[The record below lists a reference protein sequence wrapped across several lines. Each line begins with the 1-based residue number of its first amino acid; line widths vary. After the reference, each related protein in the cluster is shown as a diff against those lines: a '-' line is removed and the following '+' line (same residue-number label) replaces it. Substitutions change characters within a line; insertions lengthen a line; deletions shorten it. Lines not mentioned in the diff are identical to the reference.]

1 MVAALGLKLD
11 KNGLVR
17 CHGQFNNAGIPEEAK
32 LSIFLPKKHYWI
44 ELVVREFL
52 EKLFHAGSSHALPQI
67 RNRYWIT
74 QGRTMVRSVLHR
86 CGPFKMPMMSAWP
99 AEKMNKATPF
109 TFTGLNYLGP
119 FYVKGQPAKKVWI
132 YLFTCITVR
141 AIHLEV
147 VDDMT
152 AEQFLMAL
160 RRFISRRG
168 TPEEIIL
175 DNAPQ
180 FKLTKTTVDKAWK
193 SVITDE
199 EVLSYIASKNIKWKF
214 IVEFAPWMGGFYE
227 RLVGIVK
234 SALRKAIGKKHLTKT
249 QFKTF
254 TTESEGIINSRP
266 LVYVDDDINSA
277 NAITP
282 MHFLNINPKI
292 GTPVITE
299 DDGKDP
305 DYRQAKETSS
315 EQLLEFWKKGQTQ
328 LNNLWK
334 IWYDEYI
341 LSLRERYQSKLKG
354 AGVQSHVTPKIGQI
368 VHLKEDLP
376 RGA

>member
-1 MVAALGLKLD
+1 
-11 KNGLVR
+11 
-17 CHGQFNNAGIPEEAK
+17 
-32 LSIFLPKKHYWI
+32 
-44 ELVVREFL
+44 
-52 EKLFHAGSSHALPQI
+52 
-67 RNRYWIT
+67 
-74 QGRTMVRSVLHR
+74 
-86 CGPFKMPMMSAWP
+86 
-99 AEKMNKATPF
+99 
-109 TFTGLNYLGP
+109 
-119 FYVKGQPAKKVWI
+119 
-132 YLFTCITVR
+132 
-141 AIHLEV
+141 
-147 VDDMT
+147 
-152 AEQFLMAL
+152 MAL
-160 RRFISRRG
+160 RKFISRRG
-168 TPEEIIL
+168 VPEEIIL

-180 FKLTKTTVDKAWK
+180 FKLTKTTVHKAWK
-193 SVITDE
+193 SVIRDK

-315 EQLLEFWKKGQTQ
+315 EQLLEFWKKGQTH
-328 LNNLWK
+328 LNNLQK
-334 IWYDEYI
+334 IWYNEYI
-341 LSLRERYQSKLKG
+341 LSLRERYQSKLKVER
-354 AGVQSHVTPKIGQI
+354 VQSHVTPKIGQI
-368 VHLKEDLP
+368 VLLKEDLP
-376 RGA
+376 RGAWRMEKITKLIKSQDKGIRAVKVSLPTGNEVNRSINHLYLLGNSYTVRKCG

>member
-1 MVAALGLKLD
+1 
-11 KNGLVR
+11 
-17 CHGQFNNAGIPEEAK
+17 
-32 LSIFLPKKHYWI
+32 
-44 ELVVREFL
+44 
-52 EKLFHAGSSHALPQI
+52 
-67 RNRYWIT
+67 
-74 QGRTMVRSVLHR
+74 
-86 CGPFKMPMMSAWP
+86 
-99 AEKMNKATPF
+99 
-109 TFTGLNYLGP
+109 
-119 FYVKGQPAKKVWI
+119 
-132 YLFTCITVR
+132 
-141 AIHLEV
+141 
-147 VDDMT
+147 MT

-180 FKLTKTTVDKAWK
+180 FKLTKTTVGKAWI

-199 EVLSYIASKNIKWKF
+199 EVLRYIASKNTKWKF
-214 IVEFAPWMGGFYE
+214 IAEFTPWMGEFYE
-227 RLVGIVK
+227 SLIRILK

-299 DDGKDP
+299 DDLKDP
-305 DYRQAKETSS
+305 D
-315 EQLLEFWKKGQTQ
+315 
-328 LNNLWK
+328 
-334 IWYDEYI
+334 
-341 LSLRERYQSKLKG
+341 
-354 AGVQSHVTPKIGQI
+354 
-368 VHLKEDLP
+368 
-376 RGA
+376 